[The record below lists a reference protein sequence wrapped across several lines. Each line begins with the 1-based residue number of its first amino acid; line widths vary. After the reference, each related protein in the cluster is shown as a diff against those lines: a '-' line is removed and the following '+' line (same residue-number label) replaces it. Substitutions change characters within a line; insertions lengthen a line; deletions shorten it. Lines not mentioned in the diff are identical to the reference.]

1 MALEL
6 LSKKV
11 SCKYKHN
18 SLKETLSCLLTLFHL
33 QPPLIKHTPNTHIPC
48 HPHQMRT
55 WVFSCSEWERPLH
68 QRAFQQR
75 PPERRKEAFFFFF
88 CSQERAFPKIRN
100 VETGFLYQRLNFR
113 GCPHNA
119 PPHFTSA
126 PFCQKKKDQNNMSPP
141 TPRNTFKSACQ
152 RKERKED
159 GENKNN
165 DDNAPRPLRF

>member
-88 CSQERAFPKIRN
+88 AAKSVPSLRYATLRQVFYTSVLTLED
-100 VETGFLYQRLNFR
+100 
-113 GCPHNA
+113 A
-119 PPHFTSA
+119 PTTPLPTSPQL
-126 PFCQKKKDQNNMSPP
+126 PFAKKKKKRPKQHVTTHPAKYIQICLP
-141 TPRNTFKSACQ
+141 KEGKKRRR
-152 RKERKED
+152 RK
-159 GENKNN
+159 
-165 DDNAPRPLRF
+165 